1 MSQDDYYAALAG
13 NTEEA
18 IIGGWLG
25 VTGKELAAL
34 VAERIKRY
42 QEAVAGGST
51 VTPELRESVRYAAA
65 RVPVAVVSGAFREEI
80 EPVLDAAGLDG
91 LFAFLVTADDV
102 VRGKPGPE
110 CYERLR
116 PPLGGGGGPAAA
128 GGFGG
133 TAGRGRAGEGGGG
146 GG

>member
-65 RVPVAVVSGAFREEI
+65 RVPVAVVSRAVPEDGET
-80 EPVLDAAGLDG
+80 LLHAAGLHG
-91 LFAFLVTADDV
+91 AFPVLVTAD
-102 VRGKPGPE
+102 
-110 CYERLR
+110 
-116 PPLGGGGGPAAA
+116 
-128 GGFGG
+128 
-133 TAGRGRAGEGGGG
+133 
-146 GG
+146 

>member
-1 MSQDDYYAALAG
+1 MVAQPGRTMSQDDYYAALAG

-65 RVPVAVVSGAFREEI
+65 RVPVAVGSGAVRQGN
-80 EPVLDAAGLDG
+80 EPVLDAARPRRL
-91 LFAFLVTADDV
+91 LAFL
-102 VRGKPGPE
+102 
-110 CYERLR
+110 
-116 PPLGGGGGPAAA
+116 
-128 GGFGG
+128 
-133 TAGRGRAGEGGGG
+133 
-146 GG
+146 